1 MTEKLFKD
9 TVLPLNRKLLG
20 FAKRFMSDIDEAKD
34 VVQEIYIK
42 LWNMRD
48 DLDQYN
54 SVEAL
59 AMRMTRNLCLDK
71 IKLKK
76 TVPLNNTLIK
86 EEADNNGWMK
96 EKEEEITIA
105 VKRAKKIIETLDEPQ
120 RTIMQLRDMQSY
132 DYEEIAQILNMN
144 VNTIRVSLSR
154 ARKKVKEELINK
166 FYNHGSEKNKS
177 SVREIL

>member
-1 MTEKLFKD
+1 MTAEAFKENI
-9 TVLPLNRKLLG
+9 LPLNRKLLG
-20 FAKRFMSDIDEAKD
+20 FANRFMQDLDDSKDI
-34 VVQEIYIK
+34 VQDIYLK

-48 DLDQYN
+48 DLDKYN

-76 TVPLNNTLIK
+76 TIPLNGIIREEASDDTLIK
-86 EEADNNGWMK
+86 EK
-96 EKEEEITIA
+96 EKA
-105 VKRAKKIIETLDEPQ
+105 MNLAALRAKIAIEKLDEPQ
-120 RTIMQLRDMQSY
+120 KTIMQLRDIEGY
-132 DYEEIAQILNMN
+132 DYDEIAQILNMN

-154 ARKKVKEELINK
+154 ARKKVREYLLNK
-166 FYNHGSEKNKS
+166 YYNHGSEKNKS

>member
-1 MTEKLFKD
+1 MTAEAFKENI
-9 TVLPLNRKLLG
+9 LPLNRKLLG
-20 FAKRFMSDIDEAKD
+20 FANRFMQDLDDSKDI
-34 VVQEIYIK
+34 VQEIYVK

-48 DLDQYN
+48 DLDKYN

-76 TVPLNNTLIK
+76 TIPLNGAIK
-86 EEADNNGWMK
+86 EESFNENESK
-96 EKEEEITIA
+96 EQEVEIQLATL
-105 VKRAKKIIETLDEPQ
+105 RAKNAINSLEEPQ
-120 RTIMQLRDMQSY
+120 KTIMQLRDIEGY
-132 DYEEIAQILNMN
+132 DYDEIAQILNMN

-154 ARKKVKEELINK
+154 ARKKVRDYLIEK
-166 FYNHGSEKNKS
+166 YYNHGSEKNKS

>member
-1 MTEKLFKD
+1 MTAEAFKENI
-9 TVLPLNRKLLG
+9 LPLNRKLLG
-20 FAKRFMSDIDEAKD
+20 FANHFMKDMDDAKD
-34 VVQEIYIK
+34 IVQEIYIK
-42 LWNMRD
+42 LWNMRNQ
-48 DLDQYN
+48 LDKYN

-76 TVPLNNTLIK
+76 TVPLTGNLK
-86 EEADNNGWMK
+86 EDK
-96 EKEEEITIA
+96 ENIDLDKEQYEELNIA
-105 VKRAKKIIETLDEPQ
+105 VKRVKKAINLLEEPQ
-120 RTIMQLRDMQSY
+120 KSIIQLRDIQGY

-154 ARKKVKEELINK
+154 ARKKIREIVTQKY
-166 FYNHGSEKNKS
+166 YNHEAGTNKN

>member
-20 FAKRFMSDIDEAKD
+20 FAKRFISDIDEAKD

>member
-1 MTEKLFKD
+1 MTAEAFKENI
-9 TVLPLNRKLLG
+9 LPLNRKLLG
-20 FAKRFMSDIDEAKD
+20 FANHFMKDMDDAKD
-34 VVQEIYIK
+34 IVQEIYIK
-42 LWNMRD
+42 LWNMRNQ
-48 DLDQYN
+48 LDKYN

-76 TVPLNNTLIK
+76 TVPLTGNLK
-86 EEADNNGWMK
+86 EDK
-96 EKEEEITIA
+96 ENIDLDKEQYKELNIA
-105 VKRAKKIIETLDEPQ
+105 VKRVKKAINLLDEPQ
-120 RTIMQLRDMQSY
+120 KSIIQLRDIQGY

-154 ARKKVKEELINK
+154 ARKKIREIVTQKY
-166 FYNHGSEKNKS
+166 YNHEAGTNKS